1 VDKEEAVDF
10 VAEFWRK
17 VVEGEWSAFGIGFA

>member
-1 VDKEEAVDF
+1 VCKEEAVDF

-17 VVEGEWSAFGIGFA
+17 VEEGERSAFGIGFA